1 MKISVA
7 LCTYNGEIY
16 LKEQVDSILNQTM
29 KVNEIIVCDDGS
41 TDATLTILNE
51 YAAANPNLFHIH
63 KNEINLRS
71 VKNFEKAV
79 TLCTGDLIFLSDQD
93 DKWALNKVEDY
104 VAYFKENPTVQVLAS
119 NGYCIDSQSKL
130 LDKYTLWDI
139 PEFFREENIPF
150 DYHTVITCVSNI
162 VTGASIALK
171 KEIIPEIVPFP
182 SIKNFHHDEWI
193 AIIATKKKAFAMV
206 NEKYFYY
213 RMHENQQVGGV
224 FFAKTPKERT
234 KLMDNFNMEEKN
246 LTLVKYK
253 KKLRKLS
260 DTYSKTYFKSQ
271 FFKNN
276 FPQLQYI
283 FEDTLTTVE
292 MLFESTKK
300 EMKKKYPLAATFL
313 SVSDKL
319 FNKRQLKKRT

>member
-7 LCTYNGEIY
+7 LCTYNGEVY

-29 KVNEIIVCDDGS
+29 KVDEIIVCDDGS
-41 TDATLTILNE
+41 TDATIAILKE
-51 YAAANPNLFHIH
+51 YAAANPNLFQI
-63 KNEINLRS
+63 NENEVNLRS

-104 VAYFKENPTVQVLAS
+104 VAYFKANPTIQVLAS

-139 PEFFREENIPF
+139 PEFFREANIPF
-150 DYHTVITCVSNI
+150 DYHTLITCVSNI

-171 KEIIPEIVPFP
+171 KEIVSEIVPFP
-182 SIKNFHHDEWI
+182 IIKNFHHDEWI

-224 FFAKTPKERT
+224 FFPKTPKERT
-234 KLMDNFNMEEKN
+234 KLMDNFNIEGKN
-246 LTLVKYK
+246 LTLTKYK
-253 KKLRKLS
+253 KRLRKLA
-260 DTYSKTYFKSQ
+260 DTYTKTYFKSQ
-271 FFKNN
+271 FFKNS

-292 MLFESTKK
+292 TLFETTKV
-300 EMKKKYPLAATFL
+300 EMKKKYPLASSLL

-319 FNKRQLKKRT
+319 FNKRQLKKLK